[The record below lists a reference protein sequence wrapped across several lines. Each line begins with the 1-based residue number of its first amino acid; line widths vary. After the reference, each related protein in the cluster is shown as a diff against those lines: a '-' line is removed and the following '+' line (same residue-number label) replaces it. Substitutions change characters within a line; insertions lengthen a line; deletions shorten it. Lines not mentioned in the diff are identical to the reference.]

1 MNINDFKT
9 RIRQQFSYVD
19 KVYWVLFAMLI
30 IVAILALFSASSTLA
45 FEKNSSTLGP
55 IMEQMMFIVVGV
67 GLAFVIQ
74 FLPSKF
80 IRICSYVGLG
90 LSIIF
95 SLLTF
100 TGMGVEIN
108 GAKRWLRIF
117 GITFQPSELAKL
129 SLILVVGD
137 LLSRIKSEQ
146 SQLKIFVIVLGIT
159 TLICSLILVGNLSTA
174 LLLGGVVFLLFFLA
188 RVRFVYWGTTLL
200 IAAMFLI
207 SGYFLVKNVYVD
219 TGR

>member
-90 LSIIF
+90 
-95 SLLTF
+95 
-100 TGMGVEIN
+100 
-108 GAKRWLRIF
+108 
-117 GITFQPSELAKL
+117 
-129 SLILVVGD
+129 
-137 LLSRIKSEQ
+137 
-146 SQLKIFVIVLGIT
+146 
-159 TLICSLILVGNLSTA
+159 
-174 LLLGGVVFLLFFLA
+174 
-188 RVRFVYWGTTLL
+188 Y
-200 IAAMFLI
+200 
-207 SGYFLVKNVYVD
+207 
-219 TGR
+219 